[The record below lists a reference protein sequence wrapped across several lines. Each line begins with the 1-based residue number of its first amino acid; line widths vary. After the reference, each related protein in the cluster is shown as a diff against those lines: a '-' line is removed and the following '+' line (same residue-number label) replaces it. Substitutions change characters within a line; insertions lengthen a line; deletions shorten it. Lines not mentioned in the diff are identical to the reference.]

1 MLGKK
6 LRRYLIMLAIGAL
19 ALTAVPAAGFGQ
31 ADRLQ
36 NLEPGGRADLDEKVL
51 VNFVFVGYERD
62 DVDAD
67 KFLAGLPDRYKPII
81 RYEYFYNESIGKSLL
96 GLNYTY
102 DYNVRFAGGDYEKK
116 VFGFLSD
123 AAKPKPLTD
132 YQKLYNGNSRS
143 FCNPPDGDP
152 EPCQTGGVRDI
163 EKNHHISAPA
173 VERWLAENPPA
184 GVDTKRNTVFF
195 INWWGDGQKP
205 REGFKHHVYTKTNEP
220 DPDTDFNFGKKS
232 QSRKLIAWGGTTAD
246 DEENGLGATRRVWF
260 HDLSAGP
267 DSFTDNW
274 NVDDPDLTGDGVK
287 DYRLPPVWEYFAPGG
302 YRPASGLTGDL
313 SKVSRYVA
321 IDLLF
326 TSSPLYPPQFTP
338 RLLPNKINLDVNT
351 IEGIAGTNS
360 SVRYQTPGLM
370 VDEISELHH
379 LPYSIDQQDLA
390 YDSEAKQCYTHWLK
404 DVPCYEGKYPSY
416 SAEANLFLYG
426 VENLG
431 RLLDDEQSRR
441 EYEATLINWAV
452 EDGANFQTSPPLL
465 GLADDNYRTGV
476 QSFVYSF
483 VSPDIAQAYGL
494 TTSEIHEYGHH
505 LNLSH
510 PFDGFDYESGTDFD
524 WDGKYYF
531 AGVGNENNTMMSYI
545 DLNWDFSQFDRD
557 NTDRFQAAAYIN
569 NANAL
574 AKKIQNDPNARRA
587 ADDLAEADASYGA
600 AKEAI
605 ARHDYAATFKN
616 SRAAYEHVLRGARDA
631 GVPVGSSNSGRT
643 AIPRATGSSE
653 IPGRYIDNVPP
664 AERDEPLKRQ
674 RAEDIQVNNPQDFSP
689 LAHRLRQ

>member
-1 MLGKK
+1 LGKR
-6 LRRYLIMLAIGAL
+6 LRCYAITLVIGAL

-36 NLEPGGRADLDEKVL
+36 NLEPGGRADLKEKVP
-51 VNFVFVGYERD
+51 VNFVFVGYDRD
-62 DVDAD
+62 DVDAGA
-67 KFLAGLPDRYKPII
+67 FLARLPDRYKPVVRS
-81 RYEYFYNESIGKSLL
+81 RYYYNESIGKSVL

-102 DYNVRFAGGDYEKK
+102 DYNVKYADGDYERK

-123 AAKPKPLTD
+123 AAKPAALTD
-132 YQKLYNGNSRS
+132 YQKLYNGNSPA
-143 FCNPPDGDP
+143 FCNPPDGEP

-163 EKNHHISAPA
+163 GKNYRISAPA
-173 VERWLAENPPA
+173 VEKWLAANPPA
-184 GVDTKRNTVFF
+184 GVNTRRNTVFF
-195 INWWGDGQKP
+195 INWWGDGRQP
-205 REGFKHHVYTKTNEP
+205 RAGFKHHVYTKSNEP
-220 DPDTDFNFGKKS
+220 DPDTNFNFGED
-232 QSRKLIAWGGTTAD
+232 QSRKLIAWGGTTAN
-246 DEENGLGATRRVWF
+246 DEENGLGTTRRVWF

-274 NVDDPDLTGDGVK
+274 NVDDPDLTGDGVE

-302 YRPASGLTGDL
+302 YHQASRLTGDL
-313 SKVSRYVA
+313 SRVSRYVA

-351 IEGIAGTNS
+351 IEGISGTNA

-370 VDEISELHH
+370 VDEISELHD

-390 YDSEAKQCYTHWLK
+390 YDSEARQCYTHWLK
-404 DVPCYEGKYPSY
+404 DVPCYEGKYPAY
-416 SAEANLFLYG
+416 SGDANLFLYG

-431 RLLDDEQSRR
+431 RLLDDERSRR

-452 EDGANFQTSPPLL
+452 EDGANFQTTPPLL
-465 GLADDNYRTGV
+465 GRADDDFRTGA
-476 QSFVYSF
+476 QSFVFSF
-483 VSPDIAQAYGL
+483 VSPAIAENYGL

-510 PFDGFDYESGTDFD
+510 PFDGFDYETQEDFG
-524 WDGKYYF
+524 WDGPYYF
-531 AGVGNENNTMMSYI
+531 TAVGNENNTMMSYI

-557 NTDRFQAAAYIN
+557 NNDRFQAAAYIN

-587 ADDLAEADASYGA
+587 ADDLAKADASYGA
-600 AKEAI
+600 AKAAI

-616 SRAAYEHVLRGARDA
+616 SRAAYEHTLKGARDA
-631 GVPVGSSNSGRT
+631 GVPVRESNNGRT

-653 IPGRYIDNVPP
+653 IPDRYIDKVPRS
-664 AERDEPLKRQ
+664 EQDEPLKRQ
-674 RAEDIQVNNPQDFSP
+674 RAEDIQVNNPRDFSP